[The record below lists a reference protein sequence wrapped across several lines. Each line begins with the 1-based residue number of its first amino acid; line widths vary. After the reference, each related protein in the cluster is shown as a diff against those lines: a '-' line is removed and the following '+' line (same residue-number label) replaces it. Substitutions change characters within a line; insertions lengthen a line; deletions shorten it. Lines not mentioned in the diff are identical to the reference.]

1 MLADDR
7 EHKRFVEFVVTTSET
22 VPVKPFRGVTVM
34 VECPTSP
41 AFTATVVGLAVNV
54 KSGAFVM

>member
-1 MLADDR
+1 MLADDS
-7 EHKRFVEFVVTTSET
+7 EHDSLVELVVTTSET

-41 AFTATVVGLAVNV
+41 AFTATVVGLTVNV
-54 KSGAFVM
+54 KSGVFVM